1 MTYVK
6 ICGISREA
14 DAEAAAGADFIGLM
28 FAVSPRRVTMEQA
41 QALVEA
47 VRSRPTPP
55 KAVGVF
61 ANNPLDEV
69 NETARALALDYVQIS
84 GDEPDDYVRRVEA
97 PVIRSVHVEAGA
109 GRQPD
114 AAALA
119 ARLAALR
126 ALGATPL
133 LDTKVDARYGGTG
146 RRFDHA
152 AARDAARE
160 HDFLLAGGLTPE
172 NVAEAVAGVRPWGVD
187 VSSGVE
193 TGGVK
198 DAAKIRAFITAV
210 RDADGPSG

>member
-1 MTYVK
+1 MTHVK
-6 ICGISREA
+6 ICGISRPE
-14 DAEAAAGADFIGLM
+14 DAVAAAGADFIGLM
-28 FAVSPRRVTMEQA
+28 FAESPRRVTLEQA
-41 QALVEA
+41 RALVEA
-47 VRSRPTPP
+47 VRSRPDPP

-97 PVIRSVHVEAGA
+97 RVIRSVHVEAGA

-114 AAALA
+114 IAALA
-119 ARLAALR
+119 ARLDALR

-133 LDTKVDARYGGTG
+133 LDAKVDSRYGGTG

-152 AARDAARE
+152 AALDAARE

-198 DAAKIRAFITAV
+198 DPVKIRAFIEAV
-210 RDADGPSG
+210 RNADARSG

>member
-6 ICGISREA
+6 ICGLSRQE
-14 DAEAAAGADFIGLM
+14 DVEAAAGADLIGLM
-28 FAVSPRRVTMEQA
+28 FAESPRHITLDQA
-41 QALVEA
+41 RALVEA
-47 VRSRPTPP
+47 VRSLPSPP

-84 GDEPDDYVRRVEA
+84 GDEPDEDLQRFEA
-97 PVIRSVHVEAGA
+97 PVIRSVHIEAAPGQ
-109 GRQPD
+109 RPD
-114 AAALA
+114 PAALG
-119 ARLAALR
+119 ARLDTLR

-133 LDTKVDARYGGTG
+133 LDAKVDARYGGTG

-172 NVAEAVAGVRPWGVD
+172 NVAQAVAGVRPWGVD

-193 TGGVK
+193 TNGVK
-198 DAAKIRAFITAV
+198 DPAKIRAFIQAV
-210 RDADGPSG
+210 RSADG

>member
-6 ICGISREA
+6 ICGISRKA
-14 DAEAAAGADFIGLM
+14 DAEAAASADFIGLM
-28 FAVSPRRVTMEQA
+28 FAESPRRVTLEQA
-41 QALVEA
+41 RGLVEA
-47 VRSRPTPP
+47 VRSHPDPP

-61 ANNPLDEV
+61 ANNSFDEV
-69 NETARALALDYVQIS
+69 NETARTLGLDYVQIS

-97 PVIRSVHVEAGA
+97 PVIRSVHLEAGA
-109 GRQPD
+109 GQRPN

-119 ARLAALR
+119 ARLDALR

-133 LDTKVDARYGGTG
+133 LDAKVDARYGGTG

-198 DAAKIRAFITAV
+198 DAARIRAFIEAV
-210 RDADGPSG
+210 RGADARSG

>member
-1 MTYVK
+1 MTHVK
-6 ICGISREA
+6 ICGISRQE

-28 FAVSPRRVTMEQA
+28 FAVSPRRVTLEQA
-41 QALVEA
+41 RALVEA
-47 VRSRPTPP
+47 VRSRPDPP

-69 NETARALALDYVQIS
+69 NKTAHALALDCVQIS
-84 GDEPDDYVRRVEA
+84 GDEPDDFLGGLEA
-97 PVIRSVHVEAGA
+97 PVIRSVHVEARA
-109 GRQPD
+109 GQRPD
-114 AAALA
+114 TAALA
-119 ARLAALR
+119 ARLDALH

-133 LDTKVDARYGGTG
+133 LDAKVDARYGGTG

-152 AARDAARE
+152 AAREAARD

-198 DAAKIRAFITAV
+198 DAARIRAFIEAV
-210 RDADGPSG
+210 RGAGAGTA

>member
-6 ICGISREA
+6 ICGISREE

-28 FAVSPRRVTMEQA
+28 FAESPRRVTLEQA
-41 QALVEA
+41 RALAEA
-47 VRSRPTPP
+47 VRSRPAPP

-109 GRQPD
+109 GQRPNT
-114 AAALA
+114 AALA
-119 ARLAALR
+119 ARLDALR

-133 LDTKVDARYGGTG
+133 LDAKVDARYGGTG

-152 AARDAARE
+152 AARDVARE

-198 DAAKIRAFITAV
+198 DAAKIRAFIEAV
-210 RDADGPSG
+210 RGTDARSG

>member
-1 MTYVK
+1 MTHVK
-6 ICGISREA
+6 ICGISRQE
-14 DAEAAAGADFIGLM
+14 DAEATAGADFIGLM
-28 FAVSPRRVTMEQA
+28 FAESPRHITLEQA
-41 QALVEA
+41 RALVEA

-61 ANNPLDEV
+61 ANTPLDEV

-84 GDEPDDYVRRVEA
+84 GDEPDDYVRRVEV

-109 GRQPD
+109 GQRTD
-114 AAALA
+114 TAALA
-119 ARLAALR
+119 ARLDGLR

-133 LDTKVDARYGGTG
+133 LDAKVDARYGGTG

-198 DAAKIRAFITAV
+198 DAAKIRAFIEAV
-210 RDADGPSG
+210 RGTDARSG

>member
-1 MTYVK
+1 MTHVK
-6 ICGISREA
+6 ICGISRQE

-28 FAVSPRRVTMEQA
+28 FAESPRRVTLEQA
-41 QALVEA
+41 RALVEA
-47 VRSRPTPP
+47 IRSCPAPP

-84 GDEPDDYVRRVEA
+84 GDEADDYVRRVEA
-97 PVIRSVHVEAGA
+97 PVIRSVHVDAGA
-109 GRQPD
+109 GQRPD
-114 AAALA
+114 TAALA
-119 ARLAALR
+119 ARLKVLR

-133 LDTKVDARYGGTG
+133 LDAKVDARYGGTG

-152 AARDAARE
+152 AAREAAIE

-172 NVAEAVAGVRPWGVD
+172 NVVQAVAGVRPWGVD

-198 DAAKIRAFITAV
+198 DAAKIRAFIEAV
-210 RDADGPSG
+210 RGADARSG